1 VKINYN
7 YVCISFVLVL
17 VPKLQ
22 DINEVQKQFKLSTIL
37 PLLLRSTVSVSIF
50 SVFVDFIVKPALFN
64 HIDLSMDRLQFDS
77 LY

>member
-1 VKINYN
+1 MKINYN

-50 SVFVDFIVKPALFN
+50 SVFVDFIVKPALFG